1 MMWKETIHVEA
12 PYDFDL
18 VLERIGLDPL
28 YEIDYR
34 NRLIQVPL
42 LINGKPNVYTVQAI
56 GTVDKPAFTI
66 SGKEEQVLATDRLME
81 IFQWHLPLS
90 DIHAHFGETKLN
102 DIFTRHRGTPLILE
116 FDLYGCL
123 VKSIIHQQLNMA
135 FAQKLTKDFVTA
147 YGYQKDGV
155 WFYPSP
161 ETTAALTVD
170 ELKGMK
176 FSGRKAEYVIGL
188 SEKIASGEL
197 RLEELRTK
205 TDEEIIEEL
214 TRIRG
219 VGRWT
224 AENFLLFGLGRPNL
238 FPKADIG
245 IQNAIKLLYNLE
257 RKPTM
262 EEMEQFSKEWHPY
275 LSYASLYLWRSIE
288 KRRNIDEPT
297 GNISP

>member
-1 MMWKETIHVEA
+1 MWKETIHIEA

-34 NRLIQVPL
+34 NRLIHVPL
-42 LINGKPNVYTVQAI
+42 LIHGKPNVYTVQAI
-56 GTVDKPAFTI
+56 GTVDEPAFVIT
-66 SGKEEQVLATDRLME
+66 GKEEQTIATNRLME

-90 DIHAHFGETKLN
+90 DIHAHFGETELN
-102 DIFTRHRGTPLILE
+102 DIFTLHRGTPLILE
-116 FDLYGCL
+116 FDLYSCL

-135 FAQKLTKDFVTA
+135 FAQRLTKDFVTT
-147 YGYQKDGV
+147 YGFQKDGV

-161 ETTAALTVD
+161 AITAALTVD
-170 ELKGMK
+170 ELKEMK

-188 SEKIASGEL
+188 SENVASGLLDLESL
-197 RLEELRTK
+197 REK
-205 TDEEIIEEL
+205 ADEEIIEEL
-214 TRIRG
+214 TKIRG

-262 EEMEQFSKEWHPY
+262 EEMEQFSKEWQPY

-288 KRRNIDEPT
+288 KRRNIDERT

>member
-1 MMWKETIHVEA
+1 MWKETIHVEA

-34 NRLIQVPL
+34 NRLIRVPL
-42 LINGKPNVYTVQAI
+42 MIHGKPNVYIVQAI
-56 GTVDKPAFTI
+56 GTVDKPVFVI
-66 SGKEEQVLATDRLME
+66 SGKEEQAMATKRLTE

-90 DIHAHFGETKLN
+90 DIHEHFGGTKLN
-102 DIFTRHRGTPLILE
+102 DLFTLHRGTPLILE
-116 FDLYGCL
+116 FDLYSCL

-135 FAQKLTKDFVTA
+135 FAQKLTKDFVTT
-147 YGYQKDGV
+147 YGFQKDGV

-161 ETTAALTVD
+161 ETVATLTVD
-170 ELKGMK
+170 ELKQMK

-188 SEKIASGEL
+188 SEKVSSSDL
-197 RLEELRTK
+197 DLEALSTK
-205 TDEEIIEEL
+205 SDEEIIHEL
-214 TRIRG
+214 TKIRG

-245 IQNAIKLLYNLE
+245 IQNAIKLLFNLE

-262 EEMEQFSKEWHPY
+262 EEMEQFSKEWNPY

-288 KRRNIDEPT
+288 KRRNIDEAT
-297 GNISP
+297 GSISP

>member
-1 MMWKETIHVEA
+1 MWKETIHVEA

-28 YEIDYR
+28 YDIDYH
-34 NRLIQVPL
+34 NRLIKVPL

-56 GTVDKPAFTI
+56 GTVDKPAFLI
-66 SGKEEQVLATDRLME
+66 SGKEEQALATKRLME

-90 DIHAHFGETKLN
+90 EIHDHFGKTKLN
-102 DIFTRHRGTPLILE
+102 DIFTIHRGTPLILE
-116 FDLYGCL
+116 FNLYGCL
-123 VKSIIHQQLNMA
+123 VKNIIHQQLNMA
-135 FAQKLTKDFVTA
+135 FAQKLTMDFVTT
-147 YGYQKDGV
+147 YGFQKDGV

-161 ETTAALTVD
+161 ETTALLTVD
-170 ELKGMK
+170 ELKKLK

-188 SEKIASGEL
+188 SVKVASGEL
-197 RLEELRTK
+197 KLEELRTK

-214 TRIRG
+214 IKIRG

-257 RKPTM
+257 QKPTM

-288 KRRNIDEPT
+288 KRRNIDEAT
-297 GNISP
+297 GSISP